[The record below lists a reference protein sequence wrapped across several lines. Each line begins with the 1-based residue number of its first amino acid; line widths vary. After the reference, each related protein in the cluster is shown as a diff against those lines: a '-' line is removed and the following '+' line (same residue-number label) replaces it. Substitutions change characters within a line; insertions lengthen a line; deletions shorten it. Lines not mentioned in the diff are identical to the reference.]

1 MKPRENSEE
10 LIDFQ
15 RELSERE
22 KILRLPWNGLS
33 RSALLNIKQ
42 STLSKILEKQYE
54 KMNFIEFLN
63 SMGKK
68 Q

>member
-1 MKPRENSEE
+1 MINSEE

-22 KILRLPWNGLS
+22 KILILPWNGLS

-42 STLSKILEKQYE
+42 STLSKKLEKQYE

-63 SMGKK
+63 AMGKK